1 MILSGTTIRA
11 LAFIKP
17 FSERTLRS
25 GMSYGLGPAG
35 YDVRVE
41 QPIALAPG
49 EFRIYSTIEHIDMPN
64 DLLGIVH
71 DKSTLIR
78 LGVALQNSVIEPGWR
93 GHLTVEVSNHGRRF
107 FELPPGSPIAQI
119 VFHRTDQPCEEYSGK
134 YQDQEAAPVEAIFE

>member
-11 LAFIKP
+11 LCMVAP

-25 GMSYGLGPAG
+25 GMSYGVGPAG
-35 YDVRVE
+35 YDVRVAE
-41 QPIALAPG
+41 PIALAPG
-49 EFRIYSTIEHIDMPN
+49 EFRLYSVVEHLTMPN
-64 DLLGIVH
+64 DVIGVIH

-78 LGVALQNSVIEPGWR
+78 LGIALQNSVIEPGWR

-119 VFHRTDQPCEEYSGK
+119 VFHRTDRECEPYRGK
-134 YQDQEAAPVEAIFE
+134 